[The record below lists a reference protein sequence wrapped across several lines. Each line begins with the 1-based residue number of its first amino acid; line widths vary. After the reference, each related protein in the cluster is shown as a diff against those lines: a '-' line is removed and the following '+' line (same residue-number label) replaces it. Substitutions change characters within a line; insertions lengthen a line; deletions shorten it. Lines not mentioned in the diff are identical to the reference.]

1 MQQANHLG
9 EMLKARLAE
18 PQQPIQLRLFDDKDY
33 IEYEVNYAMG
43 LSITEVYLMRESNPR
58 AFYRVRAIRD
68 ATNRLRSAEK
78 QWAKTISEV
87 LGITD

>member
-1 MQQANHLG
+1 MQQLNHLG

-33 IEYEVNYAMG
+33 IENEVNYAMG
-43 LSITEVYLMRESNPR
+43 LSINEVYVLRESNPR
-58 AFYRVRAIRD
+58 AFYRIRAIRD
-68 ATNRLRSAEK
+68 ATSRLRSAER
-78 QWAKTISEV
+78 QWAKTINEV